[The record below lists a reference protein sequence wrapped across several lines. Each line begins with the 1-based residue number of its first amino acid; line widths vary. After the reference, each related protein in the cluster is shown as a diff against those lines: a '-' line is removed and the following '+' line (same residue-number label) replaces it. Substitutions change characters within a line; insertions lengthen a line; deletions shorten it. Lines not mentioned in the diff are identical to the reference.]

1 MGTLNQGSIHFRNDE
16 WIWTIIKTL
25 SKLLSKQ
32 LKPIHISPS
41 SNSLLK
47 FGRWKSIPALILLFL
62 SQFALGHGWM
72 PWVSC
77 LIAALGI
84 IPIALLLSESTE
96 EIAEHSGST
105 IGAIL
110 TALFGNC
117 AEFIIALTALRKGL
131 IDIVKAS
138 ITGAI
143 LSDLLLITGLAM
155 FIGGL
160 RYSEQSFQPTMMR
173 TNGAAMTLAV
183 IALALP
189 ASLISTSG
197 IDNPQDIH
205 GLSITVAGILI
216 AIYFLTLVFSLATHN
231 HLFDP
236 PRLVDAD
243 DEQANSEAS
252 NWRTISPWIIQL
264 VLSTAALAYQSEQFV
279 TALEPTT
286 EQLGLTA
293 LFTGVIIIPIIGGF
307 SEYLPAARGALNNRM
322 DLSLSL
328 AMGSSLLVALFMAP
342 LLVLIANFIG
352 QPMDLDFA
360 SFEVIALGFS
370 VFIVNLVGM
379 DSKSNWLEGVLLL
392 GTYTIFGAAFYYYPT

>member
-1 MGTLNQGSIHFRNDE
+1 MKH
-16 WIWTIIKTL
+16 
-25 SKLLSKQ
+25 
-32 LKPIHISPS
+32 
-41 SNSLLK
+41 
-47 FGRWKSIPALILLFL
+47 GRWKAIPALLLLLLTRYAL
-62 SQFALGHGWM
+62 SQDWL
-72 PWVSC
+72 PWVSF
-77 LIAALGI
+77 LIASLGI
-84 IPIALLLSESTE
+84 IPMALLLSESTE
-96 EIAEHSGST
+96 EIAEHSGAT

-117 AEFIIALTALRKGL
+117 AEFIIALTALRRGL
-131 IDIVKAS
+131 IDVVKAS

-143 LSDLLLITGLAM
+143 LSDLLLITGMAM
-155 FIGGL
+155 LIGGL
-160 RYSEQSFQPTMMR
+160 RFSEQSFQPTMMR

-205 GLSITVAGILI
+205 GLSITAAGILI
-216 AIYFLTLVFSLATHN
+216 AIYLLTLVFSLATHN

-236 PRLVDAD
+236 PKLT
-243 DEQANSEAS
+243 SEES
-252 NWRTISPWIIQL
+252 EDFETEERNWTAIRPWLIQL
-264 VLSTAALAYQSEQFV
+264 VVSTAALAYQSEQFV
-279 TALEPTT
+279 AALEPTT

-328 AMGSSLLVALFMAP
+328 ATGSSLIVALFIAP

-379 DSKSNWLEGVLLL
+379 DAKSNWLEGVLLL

>member
-1 MGTLNQGSIHFRNDE
+1 M
-16 WIWTIIKTL
+16 
-25 SKLLSKQ
+25 KL
-32 LKPIHISPS
+32 
-41 SNSLLK
+41 
-47 FGRWKSIPALILLFL
+47 GRWKAIPALILLFL
-62 SQFALGHGWM
+62 SQFALSHDWI

>member
-1 MGTLNQGSIHFRNDE
+1 MKF
-16 WIWTIIKTL
+16 
-25 SKLLSKQ
+25 
-32 LKPIHISPS
+32 
-41 SNSLLK
+41 NSLTRQLNSTNLGLGSNTLLK
-47 FGRWKSIPALILLFL
+47 HGRWKALPALILLFL
-62 SQFALGHGWM
+62 TQFALSQGWL
-72 PWVSC
+72 PLVSF
-77 LIAALGI
+77 LIAGLGI

-131 IDIVKAS
+131 VDVVKAS

-155 FIGGL
+155 LIGGL

-205 GLSITVAGILI
+205 GLSITVAAILI
-216 AIYFLTLVFSLATHN
+216 AIYLLTLVFSLATHN

-236 PRLVDAD
+236 PIIIDKD
-243 DEQANSEAS
+243 NESTETETS
-252 NWRTISPWIIQL
+252 SWKTIRPWLIQL
-264 VLSTAALAYQSEQFV
+264 VVSTAALAYQSEQFV
-279 TALEPTT
+279 VALEPAT
-286 EQLGLTA
+286 EQLGLSA

-342 LLVLIANFIG
+342 LLVIIANFIG

-379 DSKSNWLEGVLLL
+379 DAKSNWLEGVLLL
-392 GTYTIFGAAFYYYPT
+392 GTYTIFGAAFYYYPS

>member
-1 MGTLNQGSIHFRNDE
+1 MKSDESLFSQLDSIHDNS
-16 WIWTIIKTL
+16 TA
-25 SKLLSKQ
+25 
-32 LKPIHISPS
+32 
-41 SNSLLK
+41 NSLMK
-47 FGRWKSIPALILLFL
+47 HGRWKAIPALLLLLLTRYAL
-62 SQFALGHGWM
+62 SQDWL
-72 PWVSC
+72 PWVSF
-77 LIAALGI
+77 LIASLGI
-84 IPIALLLSESTE
+84 IPMALLLSESTE
-96 EIAEHSGST
+96 EIAEHSGAT

-117 AEFIIALTALRKGL
+117 AEFIIALTALRRGL
-131 IDIVKAS
+131 IDVVKAS

-143 LSDLLLITGLAM
+143 LSDLLLITGMAM
-155 FIGGL
+155 LIGGL
-160 RYSEQSFQPTMMR
+160 RFSEQSFQPTMMR

-216 AIYFLTLVFSLATHN
+216 AIYLLTLVFSLATHN

-236 PRLVDAD
+236 PKLT
-243 DEQANSEAS
+243 SEES
-252 NWRTISPWIIQL
+252 EDIETEERNWTAIRPWLIQL
-264 VLSTAALAYQSEQFV
+264 VVSTAALAYQSEQFV
-279 TALEPTT
+279 AALEPTT

-328 AMGSSLLVALFMAP
+328 AMGSSLIVALFIAP

-379 DSKSNWLEGVLLL
+379 DAKSNWLEGVLLL